1 MKGTLFSA
9 DFAIDSSD
17 NPKLLEI
24 NTDTAIGDYILDQRI
39 DYSDFINILSGSNIT
54 KLTVIHKNF
63 QDEFVKHLHKHIF
76 TSASFLDTWEP
87 VQVDD
92 CSIYP
97 NTVTD
102 ASDKF
107 ILRLAYD
114 ESAVFDS
121 NYAKS
126 ELKLYDLFNDNSDI
140 ESCVPVYHSSST
152 HGVIDSLSSS
162 FNDPNIPDFATKS
175 TFTMDVNQG
184 NLKFWKL
191 GLPSTGS
198 DYRLNIFKS
207 DVLDDTTVITNY
219 LDSVSGSF
227 ARSIRSFHIIYGN
240 DLDLC
245 HLGEY
250 EVDSILEAPT
260 LLATSSYSS
269 SAVTNLVSN
278 KHRFEFVTNYPKI
291 AKGIG
296 ADTFIL
302 SSSGAGVQITSAKT
316 GSDYTYQSYFIS
328 GSPDT
333 DDFEILDIW
342 EISGSVLPSGSHISS
357 SILDSVTQRTNK
369 EWALSKLTFD
379 SGHSSIIGSS
389 VHMASYDATQ
399 DNIGFRKTYELHPG
413 DLVYDSSGNAV
424 TIVSHSLLIYDN
436 LEEAKGYDPDLS
448 SVDTYV
454 LSGSNVVLHN
464 PYGVGRWGYT
474 CFLAGTKITME
485 DGSYKNIEDIVVGDR
500 VKSFTLRYGNSSYV
514 SKSVTN
520 IDHRHTLSDH
530 AAGNHFV
537 NDNTDS
543 GYFTFNGD
551 NDLRFSCEHPFLT
564 KDGWKAV
571 VPYLNQEPF
580 ATELVNNPD
589 KDSKDYYIKVGD
601 FIFDTVKD
609 DWVELTS
616 IDFTP
621 EDGSVKIYNFT
632 VEDTHTYIAGDKVVH
647 NK

>member
-17 NPKLLEI
+17 NPKLLEV
-24 NTDTAIGDYILDQRI
+24 NTDTAIGDHIIDERI
-39 DYSDFINILSGSNIT
+39 DFSGFINILSGSSIT

-63 QDEFVKHLHKHIF
+63 QDEFVKNLHQHII
-76 TSASFLDTWEP
+76 TSASFIDTWEP

-121 NYAKS
+121 TYAKS
-126 ELKLYDLFNDNSDI
+126 ELKLYDLFNDNNDI
-140 ESCVPVYHSSST
+140 ASCVPLYHSSST
-152 HGVIDSLSSS
+152 HGVINSLSSS
-162 FNDPNIPDFATKS
+162 FNSANIPDFTTKS
-175 TFTMDVNQG
+175 TFSMNVNQG

-207 DVLDDTTVITNY
+207 DVLDDDTVITNY

-227 ARSIRSFHIIYGN
+227 ARSIRSFHIIYGT

-260 LLATSSYSS
+260 SLATSSYSS

-278 KHRFEFVTNYPKI
+278 KHRFEFVTNFPKI

-302 SSSGAGVQITSAKT
+302 SSSGAGVQINSAKT

-333 DDFEILDIW
+333 DDFEILDVW

-357 SILDSVTQRTNK
+357 SIIDSITERTNK
-369 EWALSKLTFD
+369 EWVLEKLTFNN
-379 SGHSSIIGSS
+379 GHSSIVGSS
-389 VHMASYDATQ
+389 VHMASYDAAE
-399 DNIGFRKTYELHPG
+399 DNIKFRKAYELHPG
-413 DLVYDSSGNAV
+413 DLVYDNSGTAV
-424 TIVSHSLLIYDN
+424 AIASHSLLVYDN
-436 LEEAKGYDPDLS
+436 LDEAKGFDPDLT

-464 PYGVGRWGYT
+464 PYGAGRWAT

-485 DGSYKNIEDIVVGDR
+485 DGSYKKIEDIVVGDR
-500 VKSFTLRYGNSSYV
+500 IKSFTSRYGNSAYV
-514 SKSVTN
+514 SKAVTK
-520 IDHRHTLSDH
+520 IDHTHRLADH
-530 AAGNHFV
+530 AAGNKFV
-537 NDNTDS
+537 NDNDDP

-551 NDLRFSCEHPFLT
+551 TNLRFSCEHPFLT

-580 ATELVNNPD
+580 ATEIVNNPD
-589 KDSKDYYIKVGD
+589 TDQKEYYIKVGD

-609 DWVELTS
+609 DWVEVTS
-616 IDFTP
+616 IEFYP
-621 EDGSVKIYNFT
+621 ENGEVKLYNFT